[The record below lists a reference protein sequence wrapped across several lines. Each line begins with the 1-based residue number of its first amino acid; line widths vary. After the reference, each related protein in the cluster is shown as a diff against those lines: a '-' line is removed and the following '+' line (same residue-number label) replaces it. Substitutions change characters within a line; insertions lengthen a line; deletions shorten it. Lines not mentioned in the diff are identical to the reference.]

1 MVAEGARQPLTGVR
15 VVDFTAVVAGP
26 WATRLL
32 ADCGAEVIKVEAV
45 GDGDLLRFAP
55 PVNDGMSRV
64 YAHFNR
70 GKKSISLDLKSAAGL
85 EVARGLVRGAD
96 VVVENF
102 RPGVMARFGLDY
114 ETVRKDNPRL
124 VYCSVSGYGQDGPDA
139 GKAAYAPVVHAASGF
154 EHVMARSQGEGGA
167 PLKSGI
173 MIADYVSGIYAFGAI
188 QTALLHRE
196 RHGVGGHVDVTLM
209 ESMMSLLAIQFQE
222 AQAEQPAKTRVFSP
236 MATTDGHIIVPL
248 VSPKGYHAIYGVIGR
263 PEWRTDPDYASLAA
277 IMRRQPQIEAVVA
290 GWAATRATA
299 DCVAALS
306 EAGVPCSAY
315 AAPADLFD
323 NTHLAQRGV
332 FAPMSDAAGAFTVLN
347 APFRLSSADCAGPA
361 TVSRPGEDTA
371 AVVRDAL
378 GLGEDAYRR
387 LSESGAFG

>member
-1 MVAEGARQPLTGVR
+1 MSEGGAKQPLTGIR

-32 ADCGAEVIKVEAV
+32 ADCGAEVIKIEAV

-85 EVARGLVRGAD
+85 EVARGLIAGAD

-102 RPGVMARFGLDY
+102 RPGVMARLGLDY
-114 ETVRKDNPRL
+114 ERVRQDNPRL

-154 EHVMARSQGEGGA
+154 EHVMALSQGGEAA

-196 RHGVGGHVDVTLM
+196 RHGVGSHVDVTLM

-263 PEWRTDPDYASLAA
+263 PEWRTDPDYSTLAA

-290 GWAATRATA
+290 GWAATRTTET
-299 DCVAALS
+299 CVTALS
-306 EAGVPCSAY
+306 EAGVHVCQNP
-315 AAPADLFD
+315 
-323 NTHLAQRGV
+323 TE
-332 FAPMSDAAGAFTVLN
+332 AGEKM
-347 APFRLSSADCAGPA
+347 
-361 TVSRPGEDTA
+361 GEI
-371 AVVRDAL
+371 VKSL
-378 GLGEDAYRR
+378 
-387 LSESGAFG
+387 

>member
-1 MVAEGARQPLTGVR
+1 MTEAGGKQPLTGIR

-32 ADCGAEVIKVEAV
+32 ADCGAEVIKIEAV
-45 GDGDLLRFAP
+45 GDGDLLRFTP

-85 EVARGLVRGAD
+85 EVARGLVRSAD

-102 RPGVMARFGLDY
+102 RPGVMARLGLDY
-114 ETVRKDNPRL
+114 ESVRKDNPGL

-154 EHVMARSQGEGGA
+154 EHVMAKSQGGDGA

-188 QTALLHRE
+188 QTALLHRK
-196 RHGVGGHVDVTLM
+196 RNGVGSHVDVTLM
-209 ESMMSLLAIQFQE
+209 ESMMSLLAIQIQE
-222 AQAEQPAKTRVFSP
+222 AQSEQPLASRVFSP

-263 PEWRTDPDYASLAA
+263 PEWRTDPDYSTLAA
-277 IMRRQPQIEAVVA
+277 IMRRQPQIEATVA
-290 GWAATRATA
+290 AWAATRTTA

-306 EAGVPCSAY
+306 EAGVPCSLY
-315 AAPADLFD
+315 AAPADLFE
-323 NTHLAQRGV
+323 NAHLAHRGA
-332 FAPMSDAAGAFTVLN
+332 FAPMSDAAGPFTVLN
-347 APFRLSSADCAGPA
+347 APFRLSSAECAGAA

-378 GLGEDAYRR
+378 GLGEAEYRR